1 MINNDQENSIERC
14 YSYTFKSTKHDPHNN
29 AAALLE
35 MKCCFE
41 NCENI
46 WFVEKNTVVRH
57 LKVICH
63 SREVTYSA
71 K

>member
-41 NCENI
+41 NRENI
-46 WFVEKNTVVRH
+46 
-57 LKVICH
+57 
-63 SREVTYSA
+63 
-71 K
+71 